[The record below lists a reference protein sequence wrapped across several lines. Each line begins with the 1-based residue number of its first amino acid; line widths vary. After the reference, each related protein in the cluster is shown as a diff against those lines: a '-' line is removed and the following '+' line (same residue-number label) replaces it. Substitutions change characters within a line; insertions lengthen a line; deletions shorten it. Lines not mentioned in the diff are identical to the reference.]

1 MDRRTHDGNALSGGL
16 FSMPP
21 HLPEEEPDIRE
32 SGFYKKTFLFQETY
46 MTLNRRAFI
55 QSTAAAAA
63 AATSTTLWA
72 ADTIK
77 IGFVTPLTGP
87 LALFGEADKWTV
99 DQMKQ
104 AFKDGISVAGKKYSV
119 EILIKDSQS
128 TPNRAAEVASDL
140 ILKDKI
146 TLMVVSSTPETT
158 NPVSDVCELNEMPC
172 ISSVCPWQP

>member
-1 MDRRTHDGNALSGGL
+1 
-16 FSMPP
+16 
-21 HLPEEEPDIRE
+21 
-32 SGFYKKTFLFQETY
+32 

-55 QSTAAAAA
+55 QSTAAVAAA
-63 AATSTTLWA
+63 ASSTTLWA

-99 DQMKQ
+99 EQMKQ
-104 AFKDGISVAGKKYSV
+104 SFKNGITVAGKKYSV

-128 TPNRAAEVASDL
+128 NPNRAAEVASDL

-146 TLMVVSSTPETT
+146 IRSDKKLKSLFYCVLSMSYGVTP
-158 NPVSDVCELNEMPC
+158 PGRRGASP
-172 ISSVCPWQP
+172 